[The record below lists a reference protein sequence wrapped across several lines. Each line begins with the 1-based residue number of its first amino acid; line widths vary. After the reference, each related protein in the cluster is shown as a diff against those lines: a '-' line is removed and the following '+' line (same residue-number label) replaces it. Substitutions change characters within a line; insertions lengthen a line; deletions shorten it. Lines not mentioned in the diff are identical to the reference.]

1 MPSVISPQTTRRL
14 GGLLGIA
21 CGAFSIPHLQAAPDG
36 AALFENFCIPCHGP
50 DGRARTP
57 AARKL
62 GVKDLTLSRLD
73 DAALARQI
81 AEGSKDAGGKERMP
95 PFKGKVSPPEIEAL
109 VGFVKSLRK

>member
-1 MPSVISPQTTRRL
+1 MHFAKFSTLARQFCFLWVAACAL
-14 GGLLGIA
+14 GGVPA
-21 CGAFSIPHLQAAPDG
+21 RAAAPDG

-62 GVKDLTLSRLD
+62 AVKDLTQSRLD
-73 DAALARQI
+73 EAVIAQQI

-95 PFKGKVSPPEIEAL
+95 PFKGRIDSLEIRAL
-109 VGFVKSLRK
+109 VEFVKSLRK